1 MLRAL
6 ETFGFFRGGAHDEPT
21 LSQIEVSARASERGE
36 KTGLIIRLVDEMT
49 PIFVPLSRS

>member
-21 LSQIEVSARASERGE
+21 LSQIEVSAPASERGE